1 MTTIIHAITEP
12 FPFLQIENLYSEDEL
27 KLIWQELEFLNHPHK
42 LNPPEDT
49 GTAVNNKTKEL
60 LKNNK
65 GLFLDEVYAK
75 RNMSNILF
83 LSSKLFLPEI
93 LQTFSKLSIGYETIT
108 RTNSDKT
115 MISYYENGGY
125 YKPHKDGAIYT
136 AITWFYKE
144 PKAFTGGDFYFTDYD
159 LKIKIQNNITVL
171 FPSCVTHHVD
181 EVIFNNELP
190 GYGRY
195 AVTQFLY
202 LTHQHI
208 LNNK

>member
-12 FPFLQIENLYSEDEL
+12 LPFLQIENLYSEDEL
-27 KLIWQELEFLNHPHK
+27 KLIWQELEFLNHPNK

-65 GLFLDEVYAK
+65 GLFLDEVYTK

-93 LQTFSKLSIGYETIT
+93 LQTFSGLSIGYETIT

-144 PKAFTGGDFYFTDYD
+144 PKLFSGGDFYFTDYD
-159 LKIKIQNNITVL
+159 LKIKIQNNMTVL

-181 EVIFNNELP
+181 KVIFNNELP

-208 LNNK
+208 LSNK

>member
-1 MTTIIHAITEP
+1 MEITIKAINEP

-42 LNPPEDT
+42 LKLPENT
-49 GTAVNNKTKEL
+49 GSAINNETKEP
-60 LKNNK
+60 LKNNR
-65 GLFLDEVYAK
+65 GLFLDEVYTE

-93 LQTFSKLSIGYETIT
+93 LNTFSELSIGYETIK

-144 PKAFTGGDFYFTDYD
+144 PKSFMGGDFYFTDYD
-159 LKIKIQNNITVL
+159 LKIKIQNNMTVL

-181 EVIFNNELP
+181 EVISNDELV

-195 AVTQFLY
+195 AITQFLY

-208 LNNK
+208 F